1 MMGKNVKK
9 IAVVLVVIVVAAFST
24 ATALGLQ
31 NGTTP
36 EPQDSVPEPPE
47 FARDTA
53 IDYILQT
60 HEEVGALSAP
70 SSWETQN
77 LTPGLLGASN
87 IQYTGDGWNVT
98 VSYPVVLEPT
108 YTVEVEYTGEA
119 SFQWTRTVS
128 QDWDVAET
136 DFTSA
141 Q

>member
-1 MMGKNVKK
+1 VKK
-9 IAVVLVVIVVAAFST
+9 ITLPLVAIVIAALLT

-36 EPQDSVPEPPE
+36 EPQESAPEPPE

-53 IDYILQT
+53 IEYIVQT
-60 HEEVGALSAP
+60 HEELGALPVP

-77 LTPGLLGASN
+77 LTPGLFGASN
-87 IQYTGDGWNVT
+87 LQYTADGWNIT

-108 YTVEVEYTGEA
+108 YTVDVDYTGEF
-119 SFQWTRTVS
+119 SFQWTGTVS
-128 QDWDVAET
+128 QDWNVTET
-136 DFTSA
+136 NFTSV